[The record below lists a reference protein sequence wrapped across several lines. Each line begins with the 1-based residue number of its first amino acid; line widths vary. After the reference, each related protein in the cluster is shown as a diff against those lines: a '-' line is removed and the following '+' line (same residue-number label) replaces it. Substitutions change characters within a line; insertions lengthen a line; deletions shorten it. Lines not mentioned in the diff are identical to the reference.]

1 MPVIWAGNQAA
12 DYYGMGLTGEA
23 AYRAWLE
30 KNVTTTIAIYSGLI
44 VVLLPAFHYILGS
57 IPGVPPD
64 SLGLRLL
71 AAGWSAAVALAVLF
85 IPKMRPHV
93 NLMQFLNVLPTVIVI
108 AMLTVN
114 SGNHYIYIAASLLV
128 IVGAQQAFY
137 RAADLFAVML
147 IAFLFQAFYSATQ
160 GIFYT
165 RLNLTALAI
174 YASAYII
181 AFIPAALR
189 IRIQQDELRS
199 RLEAQRVKLELEE
212 REAALRTSQE
222 RLADVHSITNLGN
235 WIRDLSTAD
244 MTWSPELYHI
254 FDLPLD
260 TPSEVT
266 DGLYETSIHPDDIDH
281 VQAEIEAA
289 EATGL
294 PFSADH
300 RIILRNGAIRWVH
313 LRGKYEYGIDGV
325 PLRRVGAV
333 LDITRRKEAE
343 ESLSRLAKY
352 DTLTG
357 LPNRVALQQRLT
369 EALETARATGQSC
382 ALMFLDLDRFKDIND
397 TLGHAIG
404 DALLKAVAERFAMM
418 LRPDAVL
425 ARWGGDEF
433 VVVLPN
439 VRDNADAARV
449 AHRLTSTV
457 SEPFYIENYE
467 LVVSVSIGIS
477 MYPWDAYDEA
487 ILIRNA
493 DTAMYRAKEQSG
505 QRYAFFESEMH
516 TQASSRHTI
525 QNELRKA
532 IAAGNLSLFY
542 QPIVETASGKLI
554 GAEALLRWL
563 LPGGEI
569 RMPDDFISIAEDS
582 GLIIPIGTWAL
593 QQACLQIRKW
603 QDKGMEL
610 VVSVNISARQFSHPE
625 FINTLAMVL
634 RQTQIDPALLDI
646 EVTESALM
654 SDVEAVLHSVRE
666 IKAMGV
672 HLTIDDFGTGY
683 SSFAYLKKFALNSLK
698 LDYTFVSGIENASDR
713 AIARSII
720 TIAHTLGMSVT
731 GEGVESRAQFDIL
744 DDLRCDQLQ
753 GFYISHAVPVADFE
767 RYYHALSQGL
777 AVDRPARPEQKVVDL
792 AERIPLRRRISG

>member
-1 MPVIWAGNQAA
+1 MS
-12 DYYGMGLTGEA
+12 LTGEA
-23 AYRAWLE
+23 AYKEWLE
-30 KNVTTTIAIYSGLI
+30 KNVTATILIYSGLV
-44 VVLLPAFHYILGS
+44 VVLLPAFHYILGT

-64 SLGLRLL
+64 SLGLRLF
-71 AAGWSAAVALAVLF
+71 AAGWSAAIALAMLLF
-85 IPKMRPHV
+85 PKLRARA
-93 NLMQFLNVLPTVIVI
+93 NAMQFINVLPTVLVI
-108 AMLTVN
+108 AVLTVN

-137 RAADLFAVML
+137 RTSDLAITMS
-147 IAFLFQAFYSATQ
+147 IAFFFQAFYSALA

-174 YASAYII
+174 YASAYVI
-181 AFIPAALR
+181 AFVPAALR

-199 RLEAQRVKLELEE
+199 RLEAQRIKIELEE

-222 RLADVHSITNLGN
+222 RLADVQAITSLGN
-235 WIRDLSTAD
+235 WTRDLRTAE
-244 MTWSPELYHI
+244 MSWSPELYRI
-254 FDLPLD
+254 FDLPSSA
-260 TPSEVT
+260 PSEVT
-266 DGLYETSIHPDDIDH
+266 DGLYETSIHPEDLDH
-281 VQAEIEAA
+281 VHAEIEAS

-300 RIILRNGAIRWVH
+300 RIILRDGSIRWVH
-313 LRGKYEYGIDGV
+313 LRGKYEYGLDGI

-343 ESLSRLAKY
+343 ESLSRLARY

-357 LPNRVALQQRLT
+357 LPNRVALQQRLS
-369 EALETARATGQSC
+369 EALAQAEATGQSC

-397 TLGHAIG
+397 TLGHSTG
-404 DALLKAVAERFAMM
+404 DVLLRAVGERFAMM
-418 LRPDAVL
+418 LRPDALL

-433 VVVLPN
+433 VVLLQN
-439 VRDNADAARV
+439 VRDNDDAARV
-449 AHRLTSTV
+449 ARRLTSTV
-457 SEPFYIENYE
+457 TEPFYIENYE
-467 LVVSVSIGIS
+467 LVVSVSVGIS
-477 MYPWDAYDEA
+477 MYPWDAHDETV
-487 ILIRNA
+487 LIRNA
-493 DTAMYRAKEQSG
+493 DTAMYRAKEQTA
-505 QRYAFFESEMH
+505 QRYAFFEPEMH
-516 TQASSRHTI
+516 AEASSRHQI

-532 IAAGNLSLFY
+532 ISGGNLILFY
-542 QPIVETASGKLI
+542 QPIVETGTGKVI

-563 LPGGEI
+563 QPGGEI
-569 RMPDDFISIAEDS
+569 RMPDEFISIAEDS

-593 QQACLQIRKW
+593 QAACSQIRKW
-603 QDKGMEL
+603 QEKGMNL
-610 VVSVNISARQFSHPE
+610 VVSVNISARQFAHPE

-634 RQTQIDPALLDI
+634 RQTHIDPSLLDI

-654 SDVEAVLHSVRE
+654 SDVDTVLHIVRE

-698 LDYTFVSGIENASDR
+698 LDSTFVSGIENAADR

-731 GEGVESRAQFDIL
+731 GEGVESRSQFDIL

-753 GFYISHAVPVADFE
+753 GFYISHAVPVSDFE
-767 RYYHALSQGL
+767 RYYHALANGT
-777 AVDRPARPEQKVVDL
+777 AVDRPTREEHKVVDL
-792 AERIPLRRRISG
+792 TERIPLRRRISG

>member
-1 MPVIWAGNQAA
+1 
-12 DYYGMGLTGEA
+12 MGLTGEA

-30 KNVTTTIAIYSGLI
+30 KNVTATIAIYSGLI

-64 SLGLRLL
+64 SLELRLF

-85 IPKMRPHV
+85 IPTLRPHAHA
-93 NLMQFLNVLPTVIVI
+93 MQFLNVLPTVIVI

-114 SGNHYIYIAASLLV
+114 SGNHYIYIAAGLLV

-137 RAADLFAVML
+137 RALDLFVVML
-147 IAFLFQAFYSATQ
+147 IAFLFQAFYSAVH
-160 GIFYT
+160 GIFFT
-165 RLNLTALAI
+165 PLNLTALAI
-174 YASAYII
+174 YASAYTI

-189 IRIQQDELRS
+189 IRIQEDELRS

-235 WIRDLSTAD
+235 WIRDLRTAD

-266 DGLYETSIHPDDIDH
+266 DGLYETSIHPDDLDA

-289 EATGL
+289 ETTGL

-300 RIILRNGAIRWVH
+300 RIILRNGAVRWVH

-357 LPNRVALQQRLT
+357 LPNRVALQQGLT
-369 EALETARATGQSC
+369 DALETARATGQSC

-418 LRPDAVL
+418 LRPDALL

-449 AHRLTSTV
+449 ARRLTSTV

-487 ILIRNA
+487 VLIRNA
-493 DTAMYRAKEQSG
+493 DTAMYRAKEQSE
-505 QRYAFFESEMH
+505 QRYAFFETDMH
-516 TQASSRHTI
+516 AQATSRHTI
-525 QNELRKA
+525 QTELRKA

-563 LPGGEI
+563 QPGGEI

-593 QQACLQIRKW
+593 RQACLQIRKW
-603 QDKGMEL
+603 QDKGMQL

-654 SDVEAVLHSVRE
+654 SDVEAVLHSVCE

-698 LDYTFVSGIENASDR
+698 LDYTFVKGIENPADR

-731 GEGVESRAQFDIL
+731 GEGVESRSQFDIL

-753 GFYISHAVPVADFE
+753 GFYISHAVPVPDFE
-767 RYYHALSQGL
+767 RYYHALNQGL